1 MEENQDKK
9 HEFYPMETTGTLSLY
24 ESKYWFWDWFLILK
38 LFQET
43 KQDSRKSQ
51 AVSLMC
57 IETKMT
63 ENGAF

>member
-1 MEENQDKK
+1 MGLCLCMIVN
-9 HEFYPMETTGTLSLY
+9 TGLGLI
-24 ESKYWFWDWFLILK
+24 LILK